1 MWSTGNCV
9 QYVVYILH
17 PLRKCSLISSCTKI
31 HKQKNK
37 NDPLPPL
44 EPCWRPHRIV
54 TQHQREYLCPF
65 QFQKLEWVEYD
76 NVDTEEFIIP
86 EVLSTELGTPVIKS
100 QESCWSEEWKL
111 NILFYI
117 VLCLFKDIL
126 SFALVPLTVL
136 CYILSWVL

>member
-1 MWSTGNCV
+1 MDKNPQT
-9 QYVVYILH
+9 
-17 PLRKCSLISSCTKI
+17 
-31 HKQKNK
+31 KNK

-44 EPCWRPHRIV
+44 EPCWRLHRIV

-65 QFQKLEWVEYD
+65 QFQELERVEYD
-76 NVDTEEFIIP
+76 DVDTEGLIIP

-117 VLCLFKDIL
+117 VLCPFKDIL